1 MHVPYFKLLEKFY
14 FFYLP
19 ILIEFLF
26 IYSIASLI
34 KPKFFSEY
42 IFLALIMFA
51 PSTLLVLERG
61 NNDILIFLFII
72 LFVYINSSILNFTIL
87 SLACLIKYYPLA
99 LMVNF
104 FIEHKRSAKQIIII
118 LFLFIVIVT
127 FFFYFTGESFEL
139 VQKKMKMIS
148 PTWGNQFSIKAF
160 AIISKKLINYSY
172 ATILLISYIL
182 FFILMTFFFKIF
194 KRNNFIDKIEI
205 YSTEEKLFILGGN
218 LIISVYLIAHNV
230 HYREIFLILLL
241 PFIIKLTKTF
251 ENKIFKYLLYFIIFR
266 YVFFIVSNYFI
277 LFQKHYYLLY
287 MKAFSDLILISCFAS
302 LCFILNIE
310 ILKNTFLKKNE
321 KFNLNQ

>member
-1 MHVPYFKLLEKFY
+1 MKNPVIKNIAISFFLAFSIFFLWKSGILYSYSLYPVVKEERLHIFADWATPIKLAICNKLGFDVYHSSKCLNYPFNYGNILLHVPYFKLLEKFY

-127 FFFYFTGESFEL
+127 FFFLQT
-139 VQKKMKMIS
+139 VQM
-148 PTWGNQFSIKAF
+148 P
-160 AIISKKLINYSY
+160 
-172 ATILLISYIL
+172 
-182 FFILMTFFFKIF
+182 
-194 KRNNFIDKIEI
+194 
-205 YSTEEKLFILGGN
+205 
-218 LIISVYLIAHNV
+218 
-230 HYREIFLILLL
+230 
-241 PFIIKLTKTF
+241 
-251 ENKIFKYLLYFIIFR
+251 
-266 YVFFIVSNYFI
+266 
-277 LFQKHYYLLY
+277 
-287 MKAFSDLILISCFAS
+287 
-302 LCFILNIE
+302 
-310 ILKNTFLKKNE
+310 
-321 KFNLNQ
+321 